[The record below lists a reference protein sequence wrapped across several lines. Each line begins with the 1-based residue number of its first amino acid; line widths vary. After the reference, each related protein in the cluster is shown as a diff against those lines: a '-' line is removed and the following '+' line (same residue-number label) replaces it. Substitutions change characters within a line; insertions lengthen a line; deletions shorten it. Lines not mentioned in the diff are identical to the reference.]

1 MTETQLLRSAGRGI
15 AYGAGL
21 MAGAYAAYVGSAWLR
36 YGHVQP
42 AVGDDRDPVI
52 DRFMPTYEIVER
64 HHVRVAAPADIAL
77 AAARDVDLQQ
87 SPIIGAIFNTR
98 ERILGSRPHHAER
111 PEGLVRWAQTLGWR
125 VLAEQPGRE
134 VVLGAV
140 TRPWDANVVFR
151 PLAPEEFATF
161 NEPNYVKIVW
171 TLRADPSGE
180 RESVVRAETRAV
192 ATDPIARAK
201 FRRYWSIFSPGI
213 IVIRRAALHL
223 VKANA
228 ERRMRECS
236 PKSADRFD
244 LVSAGDL
251 DPQC

>member
-1 MTETQLLRSAGRGI
+1 MTVIQLLRSAGRGI
-15 AYGAGL
+15 AYCAGL
-21 MAGAYAAYVGSAWLR
+21 MAGGYAAYVSTAWLR

-42 AVGDDRDPVI
+42 PVGDDRDPLI

-64 HHVRVAAPADIAL
+64 HHVRVVAPADITF

-87 SPIIGAIFNTR
+87 SPIIGAIFRAR
-98 ERILGSRPHHAER
+98 ERILGSRADETER
-111 PEGLVRWAQTLGWR
+111 PPGLLRWAQTLGWR
-125 VLAEQPGRE
+125 VLAEQPERE

-151 PLAPEEFATF
+151 PVAPEEFARF
-161 NEPNYVKIVW
+161 DEPNYVKIVW

-180 RESVVRAETRAV
+180 RESVVRTETRAV

-213 IVIRRAALHL
+213 IVIRRAALNL
-223 VKANA
+223 VKADA
-228 ERRMRECS
+228 ERRVRECS
-236 PKSADRFD
+236 PKSTDRFD